1 MEDQTYIVGRER
13 RQEQRPPERERRRD
27 DARSRRYL
35 SIPHA
40 SVSRRHCEIV
50 VLNNTIYIRDLG
62 SKNGTFVMRNGER
75 QALDEGYVD
84 STEQVVFGRC
94 RVHIGDLIQTAE
106 ERRRKGSNRQPNP
119 YTRWRADNPREGSG

>member
-13 RQEQRPPERERRRD
+13 RHEQRPPQRERRRD

-62 SKNGTFVMRNGER
+62 SKNGTFVIR
-75 QALDEGYVD
+75 QDSRQPLTEGYVD
-84 STEQVVFGRC
+84 TNEVVVFGRC
-94 RVHIGDLIQTAE
+94 RVHIGDLIRTAE
-106 ERRRKGSNRQPNP
+106 ERRREGPKKQPNP
-119 YTRWRADNPREGSG
+119 YTGWRTENPREGTG